1 MNNFDELQQ
10 LALVSWL
17 MSGDVFPVFK
27 RYPATPINPY
37 SLRIHLV
44 EADRIS
50 TPDRMGGGVGWPGI
64 TDGEN
69 YQNGNKIFD
78 GVEVDRNGMV
88 VAYHVCNNY
97 PWQITG
103 DPSVWTRVEAYGP
116 RTGLPN
122 ILHVMNSERC
132 DQYRGVTYLAQ

>member
-1 MNNFDELQQ
+1 MLGLSQEAAKEWQKRTEAEFRLWADRKQNCDAIGKNTFDELQQ

-64 TDGEN
+64 
-69 YQNGNKIFD
+69 
-78 GVEVDRNGMV
+78 M
-88 VAYHVCNNY
+88 
-97 PWQITG
+97 
-103 DPSVWTRVEAYGP
+103 SVIWLFCRWSTMSSWVICR
-116 RTGLPN
+116 LPPP
-122 ILHVMNSERC
+122 LR
-132 DQYRGVTYLAQ
+132 